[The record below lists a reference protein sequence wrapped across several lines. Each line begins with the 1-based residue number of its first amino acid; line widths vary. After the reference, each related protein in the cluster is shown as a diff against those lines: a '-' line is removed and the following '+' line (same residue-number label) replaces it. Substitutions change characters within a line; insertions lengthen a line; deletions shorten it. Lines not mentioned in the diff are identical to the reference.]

1 MRDVV
6 EVYPYAWIYFVS
18 FLIINAFVLMNMVI
32 GIIVDVMSEEAKKDF
47 ITEDSS
53 EEDPLH

>member
-1 MRDVV
+1 
-6 EVYPYAWIYFVS
+6 
-18 FLIINAFVLMNMVI
+18 MNMVI

-47 ITEDSS
+47 ITEDDS